1 MTPLTH
7 TRSVPAYPARVISLA
22 LRGCS
27 PWLASVGRGFFM
39 RLDHFR
45 SMRAIRQ
52 KKNPP
57 DCVSKTACRARCL
70 PSREAYGLRVLLEVH
85 L

>member
-1 MTPLTH
+1 MTPLTP

-27 PWLASVGRGFFM
+27 PWLASVGRGFFL

-57 DCVSKTACRARCL
+57 HCVRNARCL
-70 PSREAYGLRVLLEVH
+70 PSREAYEQAGFVARRWA
-85 L
+85 

>member
-1 MTPLTH
+1 MTPLTP

-22 LRGCS
+22 LRGCL
-27 PWLASVGRGFFM
+27 PWLASVGRGFFL

-52 KKNPP
+52 KRNPP
-57 DCVSKTACRARCL
+57 DWVRNARCRARCL

-85 L
+85 T